1 MFYSKG
7 YSLERMSEFLTTT
20 SQGVYGI
27 PLGVS
32 ASYII
37 LFSIYGIATKIAP
50 IALALIMFGLGLG
63 LTVNDFLRVV
73 KIPRDFLVGFLCQV
87 ILLPIIAFI
96 LIKIIPM
103 PLEIALGVM
112 VIAAAPGGVT
122 SNVLTKFANGDVALS
137 VSLTAIVSILSIL
150 TVPFIIFT
158 SADLLGVSEINREI
172 SMTSMSLKMFFVVTV
187 PVIFGM
193 VVRSL
198 MTDFITRK
206 TLIVQRISVILFMI
220 VFISIWVEEWDRI
233 ISFITRAGLV
243 AFILNIVMIF
253 TGYYVAKYFTSGVAQ
268 RKCISLECGLQ
279 NGTLAVFVATQLFDN
294 IVFMVPTAAYAL
306 IMFVTS
312 IFFVL
317 IVRKIN

>member
-1 MFYSKG
+1 M
-7 YSLERMSEFLTTT
+7 E
-20 SQGVYGI
+20 
-27 PLGVS
+27 
-32 ASYII
+32 
-37 LFSIYGIATKIAP
+37 IATKIAP
-50 IALALIMFGLGLG
+50 IALAIIMLGLGLG
-63 LTVNDFLRVV
+63 LNFNDFLRIV
-73 KIPRDFLVGFLCQV
+73 KIPRDFLVGFFCQV
-87 ILLPIIAFI
+87 VLLPIIAFI
-96 LIKIIPM
+96 LIKIIPT

-122 SNVLTKFANGDVALS
+122 SNILTKFANGDVALS
-137 VSLTAIVSILSIL
+137 VSLTAIVSLLSIL
-150 TVPFIIFT
+150 TVPFIVFT

-172 SMTSMSLKMFFVVTV
+172 SMISMSLKMFFVVTI

-193 VVRSL
+193 IIRSL
-198 MTDFITRK
+198 MGDFITSK
-206 TLIVQRISVILFMI
+206 TLLLQRISVILFMI

-253 TGYYVAKYFTSGVAQ
+253 IGYYVAKYFTSGVAQ

-294 IVFMVPTAAYAL
+294 MVFMVPTAAYAL